1 MMKHIT
7 ARIRLD
13 EVGAKVAD
21 IVEIWNQS
29 LVAEIKEIPQ
39 AMFPF

>member
-1 MMKHIT
+1 MMKHIK
-7 ARIRLD
+7 ARIQLD

-21 IVEIWNQS
+21 VVEMWNES
-29 LVAEIKEIPQ
+29 LVAEMKEIPQ